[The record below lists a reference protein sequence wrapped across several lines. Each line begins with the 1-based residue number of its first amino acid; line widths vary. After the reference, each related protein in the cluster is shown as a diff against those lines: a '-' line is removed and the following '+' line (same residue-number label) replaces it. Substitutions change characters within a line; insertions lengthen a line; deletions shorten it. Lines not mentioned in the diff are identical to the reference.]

1 MAIARKQNT
10 KEWLVHYKRLVKG
23 KFNVEEQTISAS
35 HVILGAGALGSTK
48 ILLRS
53 KNRGL
58 NISSSIGKR
67 FSTNGDM
74 LGFSYDG
81 NKVVNSIGVKTKD
94 MIGSKSDNP
103 PGPCITTVMDLRT
116 NKELTKNYILE
127 DGTPPS
133 SIAFPHSLW
142 LTAAAK
148 VKTKPHFICRVY
160 FKHVLCVICTLP
172 SAHIKLKCTFN
183 RF

>member
-23 KFNVEEQTISAS
+23 NFNVEEQTISAS

-58 NISSSIGKR
+58 NILSSIGKR

-160 FKHVLCVICTLP
+160 LSLCCVLFVLYQV
-172 SAHIKLKCTFN
+172 HISN
-183 RF
+183 